1 MMPRMPNPMAARKLR
16 KLSTSGGP
24 PIWRTEYWSATIWII
39 VITCVV
45 SLIDMF
51 SMGRLSQFGA
61 LSIDGIRHFYVWQ
74 LFTYQLLHAGPIHL
88 LFNMLWLYM
97 LGPIIEPLMGK
108 RRFVSLYVLSGVVGG
123 AIFLVTQ
130 EFAIGGVLE
139 EAHLVGASAS
149 ILGVMAGAVC
159 VAPRMPIQFWFPPVS
174 IPLWVIF
181 IAAIVMAMLAIRVS
195 GMNAGG
201 EAAHLGGAA
210 AGLIGFTFRSKLNLP
225 GFGVKRKKSKFWNP
239 DDPNSKFIRDDFQA

>member
-1 MMPRMPNPMAARKLR
+1 MMPRMSDPMAARKLR
-16 KLSTSGGP
+16 KLNSSGGP

-39 VITCVV
+39 VITCIA

-51 SMGRLSQFGA
+51 SMGGLTQFGA
-61 LSIDGIRHFYVWQ
+61 LSIEGVRHFYVWQ

-88 LFNMLWLYM
+88 LFNMLWLFM

-108 RRFVSLYVLSGVVGG
+108 RRFISLYVLSGVVGG

-130 EFAIGGVLE
+130 KFAIGEVLE

-159 VAPRMPIQFWFPPVS
+159 IAPRMPIQFWFPPVS

-181 IAAIVMAMLAIRVS
+181 IAAIVMALLAIRVS

-201 EAAHLGGAA
+201 EAAHLGGAV
-210 AGLIGFTFRSKLNLP
+210 AGLIGFTFRGKLGFVRSK
-225 GFGVKRKKSKFWNP
+225 KKSKFWKP
-239 DDPNSKFIRDDFQA
+239 GDPSTSFFRDAP